1 MTNDLKNDQEE
12 ILVIENPEVIVGTVY
27 TGEIVSVHTGYV
39 FIGMVKR
46 AYESIGTNG
55 DIFCPVSESSEFKV
69 GQLVQFSELNHDPQ
83 RVGKFRTE
91 KIVMI
96 ETGLDVNT
104 PEGRTT
110 AIAGLSR
117 AISPYH
123 QLKKI
128 IAEGDISKALENKPL
143 AEFIQ
148 QIGWVLSQGGGYN
161 PEDINRM
168 AETFVEKTFSMLSPL
183 GVKCSIMDDVDK
195 VAEQAMIDE
204 TIALYNEN
212 GLSGQSDSLKKEYS
226 QFLSVREA
234 FTLMHKNGLL
244 NHSSVIDIRHLPEL
258 SFAFPVWYVSAKEEI
273 ADNTRAEDP
282 SPDSAVN
289 FFADSIGSTE
299 YAWFY
304 QTYNRRTRP
313 LSQFRGK
320 DIMPPNLVRIMR
332 QAKELFDYVVIMT
345 PYHDAASKEWSD
357 QNWLRNID
365 PIMVGFLKGLPHMF
379 VLGRWSG
386 TGVFP
391 MLLDCIADTANHLK
405 LNKHLLKN
413 FSYNTYW
420 YKGKNSNTML
430 SSNEGNNGL
439 EKFADK
445 LLLAYDNGL
454 LFPFLRGELK
464 DIPEYKF

>member
-1 MTNDLKNDQEE
+1 MTNSKNDQE
-12 ILVIENPEVIVGTVY
+12 VIVIDNPEVINGNVY
-27 TGEIVSVHTGYV
+27 AGEIVSLHVGYV
-39 FIGMVKR
+39 FIHNIKR
-46 AYESIGTNG
+46 GYETIGTNG
-55 DIFCPVSESSEFKV
+55 DVFCPVSESSEFEV
-69 GQLVQFSELNHDPQ
+69 GQLVQFSELNSDPQ

-91 KIVMI
+91 KITLV

-117 AISPYH
+117 AITPYH

-128 IAEGDISKALENKPL
+128 ISDDDIHKAGENKPL

-148 QIGWVLSQGGGYN
+148 QIGWVLSQSGGYN

-168 AETFVEKTFSMLSPL
+168 AESFVEKTFSMLSPL

-195 VAEQAMIDE
+195 VAEQAMVDE

-212 GLSGQSDSLKKEYS
+212 GLEGQRDSLKNEYS

-244 NHSSVIDIRHLPEL
+244 NHSSVIETKHLPEL
-258 SFAFPVWYVSAKEEI
+258 AFAFPVWYVSSKVGLLDLTEE
-273 ADNTRAEDP
+273 NDP
-282 SPDSAVN
+282 SPDHAVK
-289 FFADSIGSTE
+289 FFADTIGSTE
-299 YAWFY
+299 FAWFY
-304 QTYNRRTRP
+304 QVYNRRTRP

-320 DIMPPNLVRIMR
+320 DIMPPNLVKIMR

-345 PYHDAASKEWSD
+345 PYHDTASKEWSD
-357 QNWLRNID
+357 PNWLRNID

-413 FSYNTYW
+413 FTSNTYW
-420 YKGKNSNTML
+420 YKGKHDKTML
-430 SSNEGNNGL
+430 SPSERNNGL
-439 EKFADK
+439 EAYADR
-445 LLLAYDNGL
+445 LLLSYENGL